1 MMSTFISKTPWSS
14 SIKCYLKNIV
24 DKLYFNI
31 IFINLT
37 APNKEFFIA
46 ELSLELAGQLSRYI
60 STTFQY
66 VKVRF
71 SYIKTQSLNFILV
84 SPSIENHTSRTTV
97 TSSSSIFSVDVY

>member
-1 MMSTFISKTPWSS
+1 M
-14 SIKCYLKNIV
+14 V

-84 SPSIENHTSRTTV
+84 SPSTENHTSRTTV